1 MNQLPLTLIE
11 LKWQDSKMKKKD
23 IIQLVKDAI
32 NEIGADAYGDATLT
46 SQGQSKSRF
55 TKTGRP
61 PGIMEDKKGSF
72 MIGLKVVSRDEM
84 LSYMYSNPNKPI
96 DQGSDGGKWYQTN
109 SVPETDRL
117 VTWDTIKDD
126 MIALEKEYGEGNV
139 VVSGTTRGGD
149 PVVDV
154 YVNSVNENL
163 KEFKTPKTFDPD
175 TLSLVREMLY
185 AADVYHDELVDDADT
200 DKISSYLDKRTGGT
214 IIKFPHY
221 NGPGPGALFGKE
233 TTDQIERSKAKA
245 KAAALKTYTQYK
257 TYIEDYEISDVSPAG
272 VYGNIYLWVM
282 FNPLAKDYTAPKG
295 GTQSSQFEGVVS
307 DNESPSLKAKI
318 YAEDMM
324 KHYRKMFRVVSGNF
338 GKEAADEFKN
348 IVKSKMAQLQE
359 ESVEEALAIQPERLE
374 KIFNAVN
381 NSRTPDFWKNRFRSM
396 YGIEF
401 PSSLKDIDQKQAVS
415 MNKFMNDLRNNIKEE
430 EGSVTTDDAAEAE
443 KLAKKGI
450 DVKLTDMN
458 EDLDL
463 GHQDDE
469 PHSLKKD
476 LYRIAKYASEL
487 YKMVDKYDG
496 MEGEVDFPH
505 WWQAKIIKSRDYLVK
520 AKHYLDGE
528 EKIDQLD
535 AMMEEYIKERE
546 NTSITEHME
555 SYKNKAVLMEGAMKK
570 FFEDFDKG
578 MTNEEI
584 IQAYATKGIQVPEQ
598 FCSTARKQYEGYK
611 KLKLELE
618 MSEKEFKNS
627 ATKIVNNP
635 SEATTGMEMDEK
647 ALASGLT
654 QEKLDPVGQEDDD
667 IDNDG
672 DVDKT
677 DKYLAKRRKAVS
689 KAIDK
694 QKK

>member
-1 MNQLPLTLIE
+1 
-11 LKWQDSKMKKKD
+11 MKKKD

-348 IVKSKMAQLQE
+348 IVKSKMAQIQE
-359 ESVEEALAIQPERLE
+359 ESVEEAKMDKEFSAVAADLKRHDLIMKISNELFPDIAKKQKGGKFTNLRPLSKEQKNQVYVELSKRLTNGLDESIEEALAIQPERLK

-381 NSRTPDFWKNRFRSM
+381 NSRTPDFFKNRFRSM

-401 PSSLKDIDQKQAVS
+401 PNNLDDVDQKQAIS
-415 MNKFMNDLRNNIKEE
+415 MNKFMNDLRNYIKEDLESAKQEFEKAKAQAGKDTKDAQLAYAKELEDEANKME
-430 EGSVTTDDAAEAE
+430 EG
-443 KLAKKGI
+443 
-450 DVKLTDMN
+450 
-458 EDLDL
+458 DLDI

-469 PHSLKKD
+469 PHMLKAD
-476 LYRIAKYASEL
+476 LYRIAKYATDL
-487 YKMVDKYDG
+487 FKMVDKYDG

-528 EKIDQLD
+528 EKLDQLD
-535 AMMEEYIKERE
+535 A
-546 NTSITEHME
+546 
-555 SYKNKAVLMEGAMKK
+555 V
-570 FFEDFDKG
+570 
-578 MTNEEI
+578 
-584 IQAYATKGIQVPEQ
+584 
-598 FCSTARKQYEGYK
+598 
-611 KLKLELE
+611 
-618 MSEKEFKNS
+618 
-627 ATKIVNNP
+627 
-635 SEATTGMEMDEK
+635 MD
-647 ALASGLT
+647 
-654 QEKLDPVGQEDDD
+654 EKLDPVGKEDDD
-667 IDNDG
+667 INNDG
-672 DVDKT
+672 KIDKT
-677 DKYLAKRRKAVS
+677 DKYLANKRKAIA
-689 KAIDK
+689 KAI
-694 QKK
+694 KK